1 MSQSGCS
8 AENSE
13 PYVLQVMGDSMEPE
27 FKDGHVII
35 VDPGSPCKDGVYMV
49 VDYGGEVIFGQ
60 YAVENGRKWLR
71 YLNPDHKQIELIP
84 PFEIKGVVIQRA
96 GRRRRDHK
104 HYDYMESF
112 NRPDSV

>member
-13 PYVLQVMGDSMEPE
+13 PYALQVMGDSMEPE

-35 VDPGSPCKDGVYMV
+35 VDPGCPCKDGAYMV

-96 GRRRRDHK
+96 GRRRRDRK
-104 HYDYMESF
+104 HYDYTESL
-112 NRPDSV
+112 NRPE